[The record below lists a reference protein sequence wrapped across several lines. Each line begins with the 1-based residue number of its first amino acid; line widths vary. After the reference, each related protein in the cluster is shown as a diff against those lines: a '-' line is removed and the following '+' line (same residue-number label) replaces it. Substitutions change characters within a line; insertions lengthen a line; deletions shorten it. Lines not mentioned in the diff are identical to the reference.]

1 MRRGVWHMVRPL
13 GRLWGFAAT
22 TGIQDSNSEDMT
34 WIWFKTC
41 KSCGCSVCLLL
52 GEHSCV
58 SYFNVKTTW
67 FNRFDSSPT
76 LTALTLDWSCLQHG
90 STKHPT
96 SSCFAPDA
104 TSKPDPDRWPLGG
117 WIPKSNL
124 RIPEST
130 IVSALYQSLYSH
142 YILWMEEI
150 LHQLIDGLSHYIICI
165 YIYHHISY
173 LIPYIY
179 TIISYII
186 YHHIIYHYTPDITII
201 SYIYLIY
208 HIIYHIIPYILLYHI
223 TMISYIYII
232 ISSYHYHISYH
243 LIYIYHHSITMTIS
257 YICIYY
263 ILYHHYIIICPIIY
277 HMYSTCVSRGLQ
289 GRSDWCH
296 AGEGGDPLRS
306 SRFCR
311 LLVEPPKMDQR
322 GMVPPILYGYTED
335 ILFMRCFEIL

>member
-117 WIPKSNL
+117 WIPKWNL

-165 YIYHHISY
+165 YIIIYHILYHI
-173 LIPYIY
+173 YIY

-223 TMISYIYII
+223 TMISYIYIYHHII
-232 ISSYHYHISYH
+232 ISLPYIISFN
-243 LIYIYHHSITMTIS
+243 IYIPPFYHHD
-257 YICIYY
+257 YIIYMY
-263 ILYHHYIIICPIIY
+263 ILYIISPLYHHMPHYIS
-277 HMYSTCVSRGLQ
+277 HV
-289 GRSDWCH
+289 
-296 AGEGGDPLRS
+296 
-306 SRFCR
+306 
-311 LLVEPPKMDQR
+311 
-322 GMVPPILYGYTED
+322 
-335 ILFMRCFEIL
+335 